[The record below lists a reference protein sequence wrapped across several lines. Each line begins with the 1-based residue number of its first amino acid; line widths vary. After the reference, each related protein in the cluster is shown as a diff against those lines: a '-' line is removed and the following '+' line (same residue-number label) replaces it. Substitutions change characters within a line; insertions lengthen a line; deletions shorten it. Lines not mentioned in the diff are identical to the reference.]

1 MAGDRLMAGEAIRAA
16 AGISID
22 WCTADRVPVLQSL
35 IDSHWRKG
43 HILARDADLLRWQ
56 YRHPSNP
63 ERLSVLL
70 AEHNGQPV
78 GMLGLIPSGFCVR
91 GARIPG
97 AWLAMWLT
105 VPEWRPRMLGLRL
118 LRQLFVGDYGMI
130 GVLGVNQ
137 ETTGA
142 IYQTLGFTACDVVPR
157 WVHATSPE
165 ALANLVAD
173 SPERYSAAARAAW
186 AASARR
192 PPTGATARLAGW
204 DQETAARWDG
214 AWHQRFAPQLVGTW
228 RDAAYLRWRY
238 VDHPRFQYHLR
249 FIEDPSDGAL
259 AGLLVYRIEKVRDR
273 SESVLRVV
281 EFLTTAAVGAAL
293 AHVVL
298 DVGHAAQV
306 TFMDFFCTSTASA
319 PYLEAV
325 GFVREDAMPAPLPSR
340 FQPLDFNHTQLN
352 GVFWMSPAV
361 AGNGHACFESPA
373 FYVTRADG
381 DQDRPS

>member
-1 MAGDRLMAGEAIRAA
+1 MASEAVSRTT
-16 AGISID
+16 GTSID
-22 WCTADRVPVLQSL
+22 WCTEDRIPVLQSL
-35 IDSHWRKG
+35 IENHWRKG

-56 YRHPSNP
+56 YRHPSHP

-70 AEHNGQPV
+70 AEHDGEPV

-97 AWLAMWLT
+97 AWVAMWLT

-118 LRQLFVGDYGMI
+118 LRRLFAGDYQMI

-142 IYQTLGFTACDVVPR
+142 IYKSLGFTACDVVPR
-157 WVHATSPE
+157 WVHVTSPE

-173 SPERYSAAARAAW
+173 CGDRYSAAARAAW

-192 PPTGATARLAGW
+192 PPSGVTPRLVVW
-204 DQETAARWDG
+204 DQETAARWDR
-214 AWHQRFAPQLVGTW
+214 AWHAQFAPQLVGTW

-238 VDHPRFQYHLR
+238 VDHPRYQYQLR

-293 AHVVL
+293 AQVVL
-298 DVGHAAQV
+298 DAGQAAHV
-306 TFMDFFCTSTASA
+306 TFTDFFCTSTASA
-319 PYLEAV
+319 PYLEAA
-325 GFVREDAMPAPLPSR
+325 GFLREDAMPAPLPSR
-340 FQPLDFNHTQLN
+340 FQPLDFTHTHLN

-361 AGNGHACFESPA
+361 AGNGDACSTSPA